1 MQEWNCKMKT
11 KKRILMLN
19 YEFPPLGGG
28 GGVASKKLAE
38 GFVKE
43 GYEVDYITTWFKGLE
58 KSEKINGVSVHRVKV
73 LGRKE
78 LATASM
84 ISLLSFPVLAYKTT
98 KYLCKKNNY
107 DFMMTFF
114 AIPTGPL
121 GVWIAKKFKL
131 RNILTMYGGD
141 IYDPTKKRSPHKNPV
156 FKIAVNWVL
165 KRSDYLVVEANDLKD
180 KLKQYYKLNKEV
192 KVIPLPYENIAF
204 KKVTREQLNLD
215 KDKIYLISVGRLVER
230 KGFDFL
236 IKSLAE
242 LNNKKVHILIIGDGP
257 EKDNLIRLSKKLNI
271 ENKVH
276 LLGYQT
282 EEKKFQY
289 LSNSDIYVLSSIH
302 EGFGVVLQE
311 AMQVGLPIIS
321 TDEGGQVDLVQED
334 KNGFLVKYQN
344 TKELKEK
351 INILISDKDKMKSIS
366 NNNIKKVSQYK
377 TSKIVKEYLEVM
389 G

>member
-78 LATASM
+78 LATATM
-84 ISLLSFPVLAYKTT
+84 VSLLSFPVKAYK
-98 KYLCKKNNY
+98 KADELCKKHKY
-107 DFMMTFF
+107 DFINTQF

-121 GVWIAKKFKL
+121 GVWISRKYKL
-131 RNILTMYGGD
+131 KNILSLHGGD
-141 IYDPTKKRSPHKNPV
+141 IYDPTKKNSPHNKWY
-156 FKIAVNWVL
+156 FKKVVRWVL
-165 KRSDYLVVEANDLKD
+165 NNSNIIVAQSSNTKKNTIDIYHPNKD
-180 KLKQYYKLNKEV
+180 IKI
-192 KVIPLPYENIAF
+192 IPLPYEPIKF

-215 KDKIYLISVGRLVER
+215 KDKIYLISVGRLVKR

-242 LNNKKVHILIIGDGP
+242 LNNKKVHVLIIGDGP
-257 EKDNLIRLSKKLNI
+257 EKDNLISLSKKLNV

-276 LLGYQT
+276 LLGYQS

-289 LSNSDIYVLSSIH
+289 LRNSDIYVLSSIH
-302 EGFGVVLQE
+302 EGFGIVLQE
-311 AMQVGLPIIS
+311 AMQTGIPLIS
-321 TDEGGQVDLVQED
+321 TNNGGQVDIIKEG
-334 KNGFLVKYQN
+334 KNGFFINYGDVKS
-344 TKELKEK
+344 LAHK
-351 INILISDKDKMKSIS
+351 INLLIKDKPLREKMSKQ
-366 NNNIKKVSQYK
+366 NKKDINKYK
-377 TSKIVKEYLEVM
+377 TRFIVDDYRRLM
-389 G
+389 R

>member
-38 GFVKE
+38 GFVKD
-43 GYEVDYITTWFKGLE
+43 GYQVDYITTWFKGLE

-78 LATASM
+78 LATATM
-84 ISLLSFPVLAYKTT
+84 VSLLSFPVKAYK
-98 KYLCKKNNY
+98 KADELCKKHKY
-107 DFMMTFF
+107 DFINTQF

-121 GVWIAKKFKL
+121 GVWISRKYKL
-131 RNILTMYGGD
+131 KNILSLHGGD
-141 IYDPTKKRSPHKNPV
+141 IYDPTKKNSPHNKWY
-156 FKIAVNWVL
+156 FKKVVRWVL
-165 KRSDYLVVEANDLKD
+165 NNSNIIVAQSSNTKKNTIDIYHPNKD
-180 KLKQYYKLNKEV
+180 IKI
-192 KVIPLPYENIAF
+192 IPLPYEPIKF

-215 KDKIYLISVGRLVER
+215 KDKIYLISVGRLVKR

-242 LNNKKVHILIIGDGP
+242 LNNKKVHVLIIGDGP

-351 INILISDKDKMKSIS
+351 INILITDKDKMKSIS

>member
-1 MQEWNCKMKT
+1 MQEWNCNMKT

-215 KDKIYLISVGRLVER
+215 KDKIYLISVGRLVKR

-242 LNNKKVHILIIGDGP
+242 LNNKKVHVLIIGDGP
-257 EKDNLIRLSKKLNI
+257 EKDNLISLSKKLNV

-276 LLGYQT
+276 LLGYQS

-289 LSNSDIYVLSSIH
+289 LRNSDIYVLSSIH
-302 EGFGVVLQE
+302 EGFGIVLQE
-311 AMQVGLPIIS
+311 AMQTGIPLIS
-321 TDEGGQVDLVQED
+321 TNNGGQVDIIKEG
-334 KNGFLVKYQN
+334 KNGFFINYGDVKS
-344 TKELKEK
+344 LAHK
-351 INILISDKDKMKSIS
+351 INLLIKDKPLREKMSKQ
-366 NNNIKKVSQYK
+366 NKKDINKYK
-377 TSKIVKEYLEVM
+377 TRFIVDDYRRLM
-389 G
+389 R